1 MSKSSIVCS
10 VFDKK
15 SRTFSLPQVFAN
27 EEVARRSCALAMRDP
42 DSVFALYPEDYC
54 LVVLATW
61 DNMDFENPLVI
72 YPAEIASQSVINFT
86 DLVVK

>member
-42 DSVFALYPEDYC
+42 DSVFSLYPEDYC
-54 LVVLATW
+54 LVILGEW
-61 DNMDFENPLVI
+61 CNDDDFPMI
-72 YPAEIASQSVINFT
+72 SYAERDDMLIIEFT
-86 DLVVK
+86 SLVVK